1 MGNWVSRK
9 QATEIIN
16 ATFSMFHYG
25 LMAMPDMGIKNTKE
39 KEDFLRAAW
48 KLDETIHTDDYA
60 DTVNALDTTGFK
72 EYYNL
77 IGAFAKK
84 YKIAN
89 WQDYN
94 EYEPVLIEHLNEEL
108 GRHEKTEEKLELI
121 NSFHDEE
128 LCSET
133 FPSASKIRVLYD
145 ILDDCFVLDNKE
157 NGINRILRTFNENDK
172 TAFITKIQSDD
183 KLLASFIKKVN
194 GGEKD
199 EMLATI
205 GEIFISSGFI
215 KDRKTVLLDN
225 KKTDTLTA
233 SLNKGKIYIKM
244 ESLAEST
251 NLVPGGMGDYP
262 NISRRT
268 VTVSPFDI
276 VNMNYAAVEKGV
288 SSLHKVAVPAAWAN
302 AEDSQICNSHLPPY
316 VRNVLIPINRQEGDA
331 LKVSTFKGVED
342 GRMPNCTSRYEK
354 RGVAVEVPHW
364 IKENCIQCNQCSFVC
379 PHATIRPFLLNEKER
394 AAKPEGF
401 ETIKANGK
409 GLEGLE
415 YRMQVSVMD
424 CTGCSNCANIC
435 PAKNKALVMK
445 PLAEEEAQSKN
456 WDYAVDNV
464 STKHGL
470 MDQFSVKG
478 SQFKQPLLEFH
489 GACAGCG
496 ETAYATLVTR
506 LFGDRMMI
514 ANASGCSSIWGG
526 SYPTAG
532 FTYNE
537 KGKGPTWASS
547 LFEDNANY
555 GYGMALGTRKLREQ
569 AEDYMK
575 KFIELN
581 VGTDFTPLFKEW
593 IENKKDVEA
602 NTLTCDKIK
611 ALFDAHQAP
620 RNMAVKNTD
629 AADYLPVPESHTF
642 KYDTGNIEA
651 DRLLEYIYKLKDF
664 IVKKSVWSFGGDGWA
679 YDIGY
684 GGLDHTMA
692 SGEDFNILVFDTEVY
707 SNTGGQSSKSTP
719 TAAVAKFAAGGKQIR
734 KKDLGAMLMTYGY
747 VYVAQV
753 AIGSNMSQFVK
764 AVKEAESYDGPSIVI
779 CYAPCINH
787 GLRSGMSRSVE
798 QEKKAVEAGYW
809 HLYRFD
815 PRLKAEG
822 KNPFQ
827 LDSKEPTASFQDF
840 INSEVRYTSLKKT
853 FPDVAEVLFKRAE
866 EDAKERYD
874 RYKRLAE

>member
-48 KLDETIHTDDYA
+48 KLDETINTDNYA

-276 VNMNYAAVEKGV
+276 VNMNYDGRLINVPALLLLNSWSNSMAEPEGLFYNYRHEDIDWNSLSDEKKDEYFSEFVKHYLPSGFVEALGNPIQLVITGIITVGLAIATGGASIAAELEVAMAAAGIALSAASAVGSIRGVLTADEMKQAAQTTHEAKKAAKFMAECIAKLTVDVINVILIFMKSLKGKQKKKILKETKRESNTINPNDIRFSQSSVNGSSPIVESMKRNGWQGDPIDVVQMADGRLTTIDNTRVVAARQARIDVQANIHAYDELLPIEYIARFTTKKGVPKTWGDAVELRIGKQK
-288 SSLHKVAVPAAWAN
+288 SSF
-302 AEDSQICNSHLPPY
+302 
-316 VRNVLIPINRQEGDA
+316 R
-331 LKVSTFKGVED
+331 T
-342 GRMPNCTSRYEK
+342 
-354 RGVAVEVPHW
+354 
-364 IKENCIQCNQCSFVC
+364 
-379 PHATIRPFLLNEKER
+379 
-394 AAKPEGF
+394 
-401 ETIKANGK
+401 
-409 GLEGLE
+409 
-415 YRMQVSVMD
+415 
-424 CTGCSNCANIC
+424 
-435 PAKNKALVMK
+435 
-445 PLAEEEAQSKN
+445 
-456 WDYAVDNV
+456 DN
-464 STKHGL
+464 
-470 MDQFSVKG
+470 
-478 SQFKQPLLEFH
+478 
-489 GACAGCG
+489 
-496 ETAYATLVTR
+496 
-506 LFGDRMMI
+506 LFGFIDMM
-514 ANASGCSSIWGG
+514 
-526 SYPTAG
+526 
-532 FTYNE
+532 
-537 KGKGPTWASS
+537 
-547 LFEDNANY
+547 
-555 GYGMALGTRKLREQ
+555 
-569 AEDYMK
+569 
-575 KFIELN
+575 
-581 VGTDFTPLFKEW
+581 
-593 IENKKDVEA
+593 
-602 NTLTCDKIK
+602 
-611 ALFDAHQAP
+611 
-620 RNMAVKNTD
+620 
-629 AADYLPVPESHTF
+629 
-642 KYDTGNIEA
+642 
-651 DRLLEYIYKLKDF
+651 
-664 IVKKSVWSFGGDGWA
+664 
-679 YDIGY
+679 
-684 GGLDHTMA
+684 
-692 SGEDFNILVFDTEVY
+692 
-707 SNTGGQSSKSTP
+707 
-719 TAAVAKFAAGGKQIR
+719 
-734 KKDLGAMLMTYGY
+734 
-747 VYVAQV
+747 
-753 AIGSNMSQFVK
+753 AI
-764 AVKEAESYDGPSIVI
+764 
-779 CYAPCINH
+779 H
-787 GLRSGMSRSVE
+787 
-798 QEKKAVEAGYW
+798 
-809 HLYRFD
+809 
-815 PRLKAEG
+815 
-822 KNPFQ
+822 
-827 LDSKEPTASFQDF
+827 
-840 INSEVRYTSLKKT
+840 
-853 FPDVAEVLFKRAE
+853 
-866 EDAKERYD
+866 
-874 RYKRLAE
+874 

>member
-25 LMAMPDMGIKNTKE
+25 LTAMPDMGIKNTKE

-60 DTVNALDTTGFK
+60 DTVNALDSTGFK

-276 VNMNYAAVEKGV
+276 VNMNYDGRLINVPALLLLNSWSNSMAEPEGLFYNYRHEDIDWNSLSDEKKDEYFSEFVKHYLPSGFVEALGNPIQLVITGIITVGLAIATGGASIAAELEVAMAAAGIALSAASAVGSIRGVLTANEMKQAAQTTHEAKKAAKFMAECIAKLTVDVINVILIFMKSLKGKQKKKILKETKRESNTINPNDIRFSQSSVNGSSPIVESMKRNGWQGDPIDVVQMADGRLTTIDNTRVVAARQARIDVQANIHAYDELLPIEYIARFTTKKGVPKTWGDAVELRIGKQ
-288 SSLHKVAVPAAWAN
+288 KP
-302 AEDSQICNSHLPPY
+302 
-316 VRNVLIPINRQEGDA
+316 
-331 LKVSTFKGVED
+331 
-342 GRMPNCTSRYEK
+342 
-354 RGVAVEVPHW
+354 
-364 IKENCIQCNQCSFVC
+364 SFR
-379 PHATIRPFLLNEKER
+379 T
-394 AAKPEGF
+394 
-401 ETIKANGK
+401 
-409 GLEGLE
+409 
-415 YRMQVSVMD
+415 
-424 CTGCSNCANIC
+424 
-435 PAKNKALVMK
+435 
-445 PLAEEEAQSKN
+445 
-456 WDYAVDNV
+456 DN
-464 STKHGL
+464 
-470 MDQFSVKG
+470 
-478 SQFKQPLLEFH
+478 
-489 GACAGCG
+489 
-496 ETAYATLVTR
+496 
-506 LFGDRMMI
+506 LFGSIDMM
-514 ANASGCSSIWGG
+514 
-526 SYPTAG
+526 
-532 FTYNE
+532 
-537 KGKGPTWASS
+537 
-547 LFEDNANY
+547 
-555 GYGMALGTRKLREQ
+555 
-569 AEDYMK
+569 
-575 KFIELN
+575 
-581 VGTDFTPLFKEW
+581 
-593 IENKKDVEA
+593 
-602 NTLTCDKIK
+602 
-611 ALFDAHQAP
+611 
-620 RNMAVKNTD
+620 
-629 AADYLPVPESHTF
+629 
-642 KYDTGNIEA
+642 
-651 DRLLEYIYKLKDF
+651 
-664 IVKKSVWSFGGDGWA
+664 
-679 YDIGY
+679 
-684 GGLDHTMA
+684 
-692 SGEDFNILVFDTEVY
+692 
-707 SNTGGQSSKSTP
+707 
-719 TAAVAKFAAGGKQIR
+719 
-734 KKDLGAMLMTYGY
+734 
-747 VYVAQV
+747 
-753 AIGSNMSQFVK
+753 AI
-764 AVKEAESYDGPSIVI
+764 
-779 CYAPCINH
+779 H
-787 GLRSGMSRSVE
+787 
-798 QEKKAVEAGYW
+798 
-809 HLYRFD
+809 
-815 PRLKAEG
+815 
-822 KNPFQ
+822 
-827 LDSKEPTASFQDF
+827 
-840 INSEVRYTSLKKT
+840 
-853 FPDVAEVLFKRAE
+853 
-866 EDAKERYD
+866 
-874 RYKRLAE
+874 